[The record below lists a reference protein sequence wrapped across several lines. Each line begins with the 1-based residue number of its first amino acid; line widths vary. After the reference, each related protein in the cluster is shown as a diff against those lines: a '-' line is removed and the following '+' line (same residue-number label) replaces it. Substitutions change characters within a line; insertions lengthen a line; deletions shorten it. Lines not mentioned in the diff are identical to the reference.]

1 MRYMHNEHVI
11 DVFVEQRG
19 TRWDWSVQAGSLP
32 LKTNAGEM
40 APTRNVAENEAL
52 HWAKRELNRRFPVEP
67 E

>member
-32 LKTNAGEM
+32 LKTNSGEM
-40 APTRNVAENEAL
+40 APTSNVAENEAL

>member
-19 TRWDWSVQAGSLP
+19 THWDWSVQAGSLP

-40 APTRNVAENEAL
+40 APTSNVAENEAL
-52 HWAKRELNRRFPVEP
+52 HWVKRELNRRFPVEP

>member
-1 MRYMHNEHVI
+1 
-11 DVFVEQRG
+11 
-19 TRWDWSVQAGSLP
+19 VQAGSLP

-40 APTRNVAENEAL
+40 APTSNVAENEAL